1 MSLQDNFAV
10 ETVHF
15 GLDSASLELRSIS
28 SALSHSCS
36 TYANETL
43 WNHSRPTEK
52 YLIKEIKEQLLH
64 CLKEKKK
71 VCIVVVVPTN
81 DS

>member
-1 MSLQDNFAV
+1 MLYLTPVQ
-10 ETVHF
+10 HM
-15 GLDSASLELRSIS
+15 LMR
-28 SALSHSCS
+28 
-36 TYANETL
+36 TL

-64 CLKEKKK
+64 SLKEKKKKKK
-71 VCIVVVVPTN
+71 VCIVVVPTK

>member
-1 MSLQDNFAV
+1 MLYLTPVQ
-10 ETVHF
+10 HM
-15 GLDSASLELRSIS
+15 LMR
-28 SALSHSCS
+28 
-36 TYANETL
+36 TL

-64 CLKEKKK
+64 SLKEKKKK
-71 VCIVVVVPTN
+71 VCIVVVVPTK

>member
-1 MSLQDNFAV
+1 MLYLTPVQYM
-10 ETVHF
+10 
-15 GLDSASLELRSIS
+15 LMR
-28 SALSHSCS
+28 
-36 TYANETL
+36 TL

-64 CLKEKKK
+64 SLKEKKK
-71 VCIVVVVPTN
+71 VCIVVVVPTK